1 MRKKILSSL
10 CMLCNVI
17 LCMTLLIGCGSTI
30 EGEESVV
37 YVDKKGTITFL
48 DVHTFEESYYD
59 ESELKDDIDAAVE
72 EYNQGHEK
80 GSVKVEKLTVAD
92 QVAKLEMK
100 FKTAAD
106 YSELIGIELYQ
117 GKVVTAL
124 AEGHSFD
131 VDFAKVEDGQVTG
144 SATKQDIYGESDL
157 KVVIIKANINVKVEG
172 EICYVSSEN
181 VEVTGTDSVT
191 VGGEDDSVETDV
203 YTYIVYK

>member
-30 EGEESVV
+30 EGEESVI

-72 EYNQGHEK
+72 EYNQEHEK
-80 GSVKVEKLTVAD
+80 GAVKVGKLTVDD

-100 FKTAAD
+100 FKTAED
-106 YSELIGIELYQ
+106 YSELIGMELYQ
-117 GKVVTAL
+117 DKVVTAL

-157 KVVIIKANINVKVEG
+157 KVVIIKANINVRVEG

-191 VGGEDDSVETDV
+191 IGGEDDSVETDV
-203 YTYIVYK
+203 YTYIIYK